1 LGDLDLKQIG
11 KVKTL
16 VSERTAER
24 YIRDT
29 IRLIV
34 EAAGDARY
42 NDLRKRYDAMRLHMP
57 TDEKREK
64 FADWFKGFSAMAES
78 TVTSAVEEAALGVA
92 AFQTNQLIAASA
104 STFAG
109 VAARKAAQ
117 HVFLSEL
124 EQLL

>member
-1 LGDLDLKQIG
+1 ML
-11 KVKTL
+11 T
-16 VSERTAER
+16 
-24 YIRDT
+24 
-29 IRLIV
+29 
-34 EAAGDARY
+34 
-42 NDLRKRYDAMRLHMP
+42 HMA

-78 TVTSAVEEAALGVA
+78 TVMGAVEEATLGVA
-92 AFQTNQLIAASA
+92 AFQTNPLIAASA

-124 EQLL
+124 ENLLR